1 MAKILIYNN
10 DTNKMETFYKGEA
23 EARPYNTNGTL
34 KII

>member
-23 EARPYNTNGTL
+23 ESMPYNTNGTL